1 MAEKRR
7 IRYTPAAV
15 DDLDALFNFISE
27 DNRSA
32 ALKMAD
38 NIEYA
43 ILKLATNPR
52 LGAVLPSD
60 EPARRTSAFRT
71 IVVKPYIVFY
81 RIVNDDVIV
90 ARILHSRQDWM
101 QLLFADDFQ

>member
-7 IRYTPAAV
+7 IRYVPVAV

-32 ALKMAD
+32 ATKMAD
-38 NIEYA
+38 RIENA

-60 EPARRTSAFRT
+60 EPARNASVFRY
-71 IVVKPYIVFY
+71 IVVKPYVIFY
-81 RIVNDDVIV
+81 RIDNDDVIV

-101 QLLFADDFQ
+101 HLLFTDNFQ